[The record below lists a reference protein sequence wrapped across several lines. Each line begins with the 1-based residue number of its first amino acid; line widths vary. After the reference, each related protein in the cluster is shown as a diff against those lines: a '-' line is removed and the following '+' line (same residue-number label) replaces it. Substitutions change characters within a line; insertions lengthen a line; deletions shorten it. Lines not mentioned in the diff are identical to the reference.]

1 MFIVAKSVTKLLVLQ
16 LKGLTPNGM
25 LPTGILD
32 GSSSGVPLREA
43 QNPMAL
49 IKTFEDAKT
58 LDRVNEKMPAR
69 KSSTSSEAKGD
80 LTTSVTSS
88 PAASPKLASTK
99 PAALQQ
105 EPKTSEQN
113 NSYTKKVT

>member
-1 MFIVAKSVTKLLVLQ
+1 
-16 LKGLTPNGM
+16 M

-49 IKTFEDAKT
+49 IKTFEDAKS

-69 KSSTSSEAKGD
+69 KNSTSDSKCE
-80 LTTSVTSS
+80 T
-88 PAASPKLASTK
+88 
-99 PAALQQ
+99 
-105 EPKTSEQN
+105 PKTSVSSAPPSPASMTKSKPTSPTNQSNNNTTTNHQSHSPNLQEQQQPTTPEQN
-113 NSYTKKVT
+113 KSYTKKVT